1 VVADML
7 CPPFRLAP
15 KLAHK
20 RHYGKLARPQHARV
34 PILPDLPTPD
44 AATHAKRRP
53 VKPRDAASLIIV
65 RPGAAGPE
73 VLMGMRGARHRFM
86 PNRLVFPGG
95 RVDRADRW
103 GKFATPLRPDTRA
116 HLEKSATPAKAQAI
130 AIAVAREL
138 QEETGLTLGTPP
150 QLDGLFYLLRAVT
163 PPVLPMRFNA
173 RFLIVDADRVSG
185 TLAGS
190 GELEN
195 LRYYPVADA
204 LALDLAD
211 ITRHVLENLL
221 TYLAL
226 SPTDRAARTLA
237 PLYRYTGWTLE

>member
-1 VVADML
+1 M
-7 CPPFRLAP
+7 
-15 KLAHK
+15 
-20 RHYGKLARPQHARV
+20 
-34 PILPDLPTPD
+34 PTPD
-44 AATHAKRRP
+44 AAKRRA

-65 RPGAAGPE
+65 RPGPSGPE

-95 RVDRADRW
+95 RVDPADRY
-103 GKFATPLRPDTRA
+103 GKCAAPLRADTRA
-116 HLEKSATPAKAQAI
+116 CLEKAATPTRARAI

-138 QEETGLTLGTPP
+138 EEETGLTLGTPP
-150 QLDGLFYLLRAVT
+150 SLDGLSYLLRAVT
-163 PPVLPMRFNA
+163 PPVMTMRFNA
-173 RFLIVDADRVSG
+173 RFLVVDADRVSG

-195 LRYYPVADA
+195 LRYYAVAEA

-211 ITRHVLENLL
+211 ITQEVLQNLL

-226 SPTDRAARTLA
+226 TAEQRARRILT
-237 PLYRYTGWTLE
+237 PIFRYTGWSME

>member
-1 VVADML
+1 LRTRGITASCGLISEHED
-7 CPPFRLAP
+7 F
-15 KLAHK
+15 
-20 RHYGKLARPQHARV
+20 
-34 PILPDLPTPD
+34 ILPDLPTPD
-44 AATHAKRRP
+44 AATPAKRRP

-65 RPGAAGPE
+65 RPGASGPE

-95 RVDRADRW
+95 RVDPADRK
-103 GKFATPLRPDTRA
+103 GKFATPLRADTRT
-116 HLEKSATPAKAQAI
+116 HLEKTATPATAQAI

-138 QEETGLTLGTPP
+138 DEETGLTLGTPP
-150 QLDGLFYLLRAVT
+150 QLDGLSYLLRAVT
-163 PPVLPMRFNA
+163 PPVMPMRFNA
-173 RFLIVDADRVSG
+173 RFLVVDAARVSG

-195 LRYYPVADA
+195 LRYYAVAEA

-211 ITRHVLENLL
+211 ITQMVLENLL

-226 SPTDRAARTLA
+226 SPAERTARTLT
-237 PLYRYTGWTLE
+237 PLFRYRGWTLE